1 MRRVLT
7 MFLCMVLAYSSVLAQ
22 NRTITGKV
30 ADETGKLLEG
40 ASVQAKGSKT
50 AVLTKADGSFSIQV
64 APSVKSII
72 VSYVGSDAME
82 IALNGESVYA
92 VSLKKKVDPLEE
104 VVVTGYQA
112 RKKRDEAGA
121 ISSIKAAQIEN
132 LPNASLDK
140 ALQGKAAGV
149 LVQSNNGLPGGAI
162 NVRIRGQG
170 SYLAGND
177 PLYIVDGVQI
187 NTRSDGN
194 FTQNNP
200 LAFLNPDDIET
211 IDILKDAASAA
222 IYGSNASNGVVIITT
237 KKGKAGKTKFNANV
251 YMGSVQLMK
260 KLEMSN
266 SQEYFRMRSEAYG
279 NSNNLPW
286 DNVAVLR
293 TVSK

>member
-1 MRRVLT
+1 MRRVLSI
-7 MFLCMVLAYSSVLAQ
+7 FLCVVLAYSSVSAQ
-22 NRTITGKV
+22 NRTISGKV
-30 ADETGKLLEG
+30 TDETGKVLQG
-40 ASVQAKGSKT
+40 ASVQLKGSRS
-50 AVLTKADGSFSIQV
+50 AVLSKADGTFTIQV
-64 APSVKSII
+64 AQNVKSLV
-72 VSYVGSDAME
+72 VSYVGSETVE
-82 IALNGESVYA
+82 ITLNSQTNYS
-92 VSLKKKVDPLEE
+92 VSLKAKVDPLEE
-104 VVVTGYQA
+104 VVITGYQA

-121 ISSIKAAQIEN
+121 ISSIKASQIEN

-149 LVQSNNGLPGGAI
+149 LVQAANGLPGGAI

-187 NTRSDGN
+187 NTRSDGS

-237 KKGKAGKTKFNANV
+237 KKGKAGKTKFIANA
-251 YMGSVQLMK
+251 YMGTVQMMK

-266 SQEYFRMRSEAYG
+266 SQEYFQMR
-279 NSNNLPW
+279 
-286 DNVAVLR
+286 LR
-293 TVSK
+293 LMVMRIIYLGTI

>member
-7 MFLCMVLAYSSVLAQ
+7 MFLCLVLAYSSSMAQ

-30 ADETGKLLEG
+30 TDEAGKLLEG
-40 ASVQAKGSKT
+40 ASVMVKGSKT

-64 APSVKSII
+64 SNTVKSLI
-72 VSYVGSDAME
+72 VSFIGTDAVEIELGS
-82 IALNGESVYA
+82 GTTYA

-121 ISSIKAAQIEN
+121 ISSIKSAQIEN

-149 LVQSNNGLPGGAI
+149 VVQAANGLPGGAI

-177 PLYIVDGVQI
+177 PLYIVDGVQM
-187 NTRSDGN
+187 NTRIDGS

-200 LAFLNPDDIET
+200 LSFLNPDDIES
-211 IDILKDAASAA
+211 IDILKDAASAS
-222 IYGSNASNGVVIITT
+222 IYGSNASNGVVLITT
-237 KKGKAGKTKFNANV
+237 KKV
-251 YMGSVQLMK
+251 RQERL
-260 KLEMSN
+260 N
-266 SQEYFRMRSEAYG
+266 SMPISIWELF
-279 NSNNLPW
+279 PC
-286 DNVAVLR
+286 
-293 TVSK
+293 